1 MKSEIAS
8 PSNKKYPT
16 FIRLDED
23 DLPELKKWK
32 VGGKYTLT
40 LEVEQTS
47 MSMGDEYNELDGKNK
62 NKHRASFKVLNVSV
76 PGSAPKAPKTSEKV
90 ASALKSRI

>member
-1 MKSEIAS
+1 MKSKSDS
-8 PSNKKYPT
+8 PAQSDKKYPT

-40 LEVEQTS
+40 VEVEQTS
-47 MSMGDEYNELDGKNK
+47 MSMGDEYGEIENKNK
-62 NKHRASFKVLNVSV
+62 NKHRASFKVLNVSAL
-76 PGSAPKAPKTSEKV
+76 GSVKEPSAV
-90 ASALKSRI
+90 ASALKRRV